1 MQRAAHPDGECAA
14 ARACAAHS
22 VPYCASQQS
31 TTAIEEIGRAGGDG
45 PKMFQLYVLSDRDA
59 TAKLIRR
66 AETMGATAMCITV
79 DAPVLGRRERDVRN
93 RFKLKAGL
101 KLVNVENAKNEK
113 NAKNADNQTK
123 SAVDA
128 KRAQSAIA
136 RRIGGRDASLSWDH
150 LVWLRTV
157 TKLPIVLKGICT
169 YADAKLAT
177 QAGVAAVW
185 VSNHGGRQLDGSA
198 ATLDALPEV
207 VAGVAGA
214 CPVIFDGGV
223 RRGSDV
229 LKALALGADLV
240 AVGRP
245 CAWGHMRPS
254 ALLCVLSF
262 VLVLTTIAT
271 RSLPDKKKDRRRASR
286 APTSPRSGTSGPA
299 AAARSSSGA
308 APWWRYRS
316 SASTTR
322 PAFCAV
328 AAARR
333 SPATRGKNKR
343 TATSS
348 VKIAGCRS
356 TRRRALCV
364 APKSTATASG
374 PKHRTGASAT
384 GIRPAN
390 RPRKRRR
397 RKNEWGP
404 RPSSMCTKR
413 PARYQRSHNIIY
425 KQLGSSR
432 PPARRGDL
440 VQREGPVPLDEA
452 AVAL

>member
-1 MQRAAHPDGECAA
+1 MVDVSDVNMTTHVPALGLRNLAAPILIAPVAMQRAAHPDGECAA

-66 AETMGATAMCITV
+66 AETMGATALCITV

-101 KLVNVENAKNEK
+101 KLVNVENNQNAK
-113 NAKNADNQTK
+113 NAKNDNQTK

-169 YADAKLAT
+169 YADSKLAV

-207 VAGVAGA
+207 VAGVAGK

-245 CAWGHMRPS
+245 CAWGLACGGEVGVGK
-254 ALLCVLSF
+254 ALELLTEELRVAMTLAGCVD
-262 VLVLTTIAT
+262 VE
-271 RSLPDKKKDRRRASR
+271 
-286 APTSPRSGTSGPA
+286 
-299 AAARSSSGA
+299 
-308 APWWRYRS
+308 
-316 SASTTR
+316 
-322 PAFCAV
+322 
-328 AAARR
+328 AARR
-333 SPATRGKNKR
+333 RG
-343 TATSS
+343 
-348 VKIAGCRS
+348 
-356 TRRRALCV
+356 
-364 APKSTATASG
+364 
-374 PKHRTGASAT
+374 
-384 GIRPAN
+384 
-390 RPRKRRR
+390 
-397 RKNEWGP
+397 
-404 RPSSMCTKR
+404 
-413 PARYQRSHNIIY
+413 
-425 KQLGSSR
+425 
-432 PPARRGDL
+432 L
-440 VQREGPVPLDEA
+440 VQRLGEKPPRCRL
-452 AVAL
+452 

>member
-1 MQRAAHPDGECAA
+1 MVDVSDVNMTTHVPALGLRNLAAPLLIAPVAMQRAAHPDGECAA

-66 AETMGATAMCITV
+66 AETMGATALCITV

-150 LVWLRTV
+150 LTWLRTV

-207 VAGVAGA
+207 VVGVAGK

-245 CAWGHMRPS
+245 
-254 ALLCVLSF
+254 
-262 VLVLTTIAT
+262 
-271 RSLPDKKKDRRRASR
+271 
-286 APTSPRSGTSGPA
+286 
-299 AAARSSSGA
+299 
-308 APWWRYRS
+308 
-316 SASTTR
+316 
-322 PAFCAV
+322 
-328 AAARR
+328 
-333 SPATRGKNKR
+333 
-343 TATSS
+343 
-348 VKIAGCRS
+348 
-356 TRRRALCV
+356 
-364 APKSTATASG
+364 
-374 PKHRTGASAT
+374 
-384 GIRPAN
+384 
-390 RPRKRRR
+390 
-397 RKNEWGP
+397 
-404 RPSSMCTKR
+404 
-413 PARYQRSHNIIY
+413 
-425 KQLGSSR
+425 
-432 PPARRGDL
+432 
-440 VQREGPVPLDEA
+440 
-452 AVAL
+452 

>member
-1 MQRAAHPDGECAA
+1 MVDVSDVNMTTHVPALGLRNLAAPLLIAPVAMQRAAHPDGECAA

-22 VPYCASQQS
+22 IPYCASQQS

-66 AETMGATAMCITV
+66 AETMGATALCITV

-101 KLVNVENAKNEK
+101 KLVNVENNQ
-113 NAKNADNQTK
+113 NAKNDNQTK

-150 LVWLRTV
+150 LTWLRTV

-169 YADAKLAT
+169 YADAKRAV

-207 VAGVAGA
+207 VAGVAGK

-245 CAWGHMRPS
+245 CAWGLACGGEVGVGK
-254 ALLCVLSF
+254 ALELLTEELRVAMTLAGCVD
-262 VLVLTTIAT
+262 VE
-271 RSLPDKKKDRRRASR
+271 
-286 APTSPRSGTSGPA
+286 
-299 AAARSSSGA
+299 
-308 APWWRYRS
+308 
-316 SASTTR
+316 
-322 PAFCAV
+322 
-328 AAARR
+328 AARR
-333 SPATRGKNKR
+333 RG
-343 TATSS
+343 
-348 VKIAGCRS
+348 
-356 TRRRALCV
+356 
-364 APKSTATASG
+364 
-374 PKHRTGASAT
+374 
-384 GIRPAN
+384 
-390 RPRKRRR
+390 
-397 RKNEWGP
+397 
-404 RPSSMCTKR
+404 
-413 PARYQRSHNIIY
+413 
-425 KQLGSSR
+425 
-432 PPARRGDL
+432 L
-440 VQREGPVPLDEA
+440 VQRLGEKPPRCRL
-452 AVAL
+452 

>member
-1 MQRAAHPDGECAA
+1 MVDVSDVNMTTHVPALGLRNLAAPLLIAPVAMQRAAHPDGECAA

-66 AETMGATAMCITV
+66 AETMGATALCITV

-101 KLVNVENAKNEK
+101 KLVNVENNQ
-113 NAKNADNQTK
+113 NAKNDNQTK

-150 LVWLRTV
+150 LTWLRTV

-169 YADAKLAT
+169 YADAKRAV

-207 VAGVAGA
+207 VAGVAGK

-240 AVGRP
+240 AIGRP
-245 CAWGHMRPS
+245 CAWGLACGGEVGVGK
-254 ALLCVLSF
+254 ALELLTEELRVAMTLAGCVD
-262 VLVLTTIAT
+262 VE
-271 RSLPDKKKDRRRASR
+271 
-286 APTSPRSGTSGPA
+286 
-299 AAARSSSGA
+299 
-308 APWWRYRS
+308 
-316 SASTTR
+316 
-322 PAFCAV
+322 
-328 AAARR
+328 AARR
-333 SPATRGKNKR
+333 RG
-343 TATSS
+343 
-348 VKIAGCRS
+348 
-356 TRRRALCV
+356 
-364 APKSTATASG
+364 
-374 PKHRTGASAT
+374 
-384 GIRPAN
+384 
-390 RPRKRRR
+390 
-397 RKNEWGP
+397 
-404 RPSSMCTKR
+404 
-413 PARYQRSHNIIY
+413 
-425 KQLGSSR
+425 
-432 PPARRGDL
+432 L
-440 VQREGPVPLDEA
+440 VQRLGEKPPRCRL
-452 AVAL
+452 

>member
-1 MQRAAHPDGECAA
+1 MVDVSDVNMTTHVPALGLRNLAAPLLIAPVAMQRAAHPDGECAA

-66 AETMGATAMCITV
+66 AETMGATALCITV

-101 KLVNVENAKNEK
+101 KLVDVENNQNAKN
-113 NAKNADNQTK
+113 DNQTK

-169 YADAKLAT
+169 YADAKLAV

-207 VAGVAGA
+207 VAGVAGK

-245 CAWGHMRPS
+245 CAWGLACGGEVGVGK
-254 ALLCVLSF
+254 ALELLTEELRVAMTLAGCVD
-262 VLVLTTIAT
+262 VE
-271 RSLPDKKKDRRRASR
+271 
-286 APTSPRSGTSGPA
+286 
-299 AAARSSSGA
+299 
-308 APWWRYRS
+308 
-316 SASTTR
+316 
-322 PAFCAV
+322 
-328 AAARR
+328 AARR
-333 SPATRGKNKR
+333 RG
-343 TATSS
+343 
-348 VKIAGCRS
+348 
-356 TRRRALCV
+356 
-364 APKSTATASG
+364 
-374 PKHRTGASAT
+374 
-384 GIRPAN
+384 
-390 RPRKRRR
+390 
-397 RKNEWGP
+397 
-404 RPSSMCTKR
+404 
-413 PARYQRSHNIIY
+413 
-425 KQLGSSR
+425 
-432 PPARRGDL
+432 L
-440 VQREGPVPLDEA
+440 VQRLGEKPPRCRL
-452 AVAL
+452 

>member
-1 MQRAAHPDGECAA
+1 
-14 ARACAAHS
+14 
-22 VPYCASQQS
+22 
-31 TTAIEEIGRAGGDG
+31 
-45 PKMFQLYVLSDRDA
+45 MFQLYVLSDRDA

-150 LVWLRTV
+150 LTWLRTV

-207 VAGVAGA
+207 VAGVAGK

-245 CAWGHMRPS
+245 CAWGLACGGEVGVGK
-254 ALLCVLSF
+254 ALELLTEELRVAMTLAGCVD
-262 VLVLTTIAT
+262 V
-271 RSLPDKKKDRRRASR
+271 K
-286 APTSPRSGTSGPA
+286 
-299 AAARSSSGA
+299 
-308 APWWRYRS
+308 
-316 SASTTR
+316 
-322 PAFCAV
+322 
-328 AAARR
+328 AARR
-333 SPATRGKNKR
+333 G
-343 TATSS
+343 
-348 VKIAGCRS
+348 G
-356 TRRRALCV
+356 
-364 APKSTATASG
+364 
-374 PKHRTGASAT
+374 
-384 GIRPAN
+384 
-390 RPRKRRR
+390 
-397 RKNEWGP
+397 
-404 RPSSMCTKR
+404 
-413 PARYQRSHNIIY
+413 
-425 KQLGSSR
+425 
-432 PPARRGDL
+432 L
-440 VQREGPVPLDEA
+440 VQRLGEKPPRCRL
-452 AVAL
+452 

>member
-1 MQRAAHPDGECAA
+1 MVDVSDVNMTTHVPALGLRNLAAPLLIAPVAMQRAAHPDGECAA

-66 AETMGATAMCITV
+66 AETMGATALCITV

-101 KLVNVENAKNEK
+101 KLVNVENNQ
-113 NAKNADNQTK
+113 NAKNDNQTK

-150 LVWLRTV
+150 LTWLRTV

-169 YADAKLAT
+169 YADAKRAV

-207 VAGVAGA
+207 VAGVAGK

-245 CAWGHMRPS
+245 CAWGLACGGEVGVGK
-254 ALLCVLSF
+254 ALELLTEELRVAMTLAGCVD
-262 VLVLTTIAT
+262 VE
-271 RSLPDKKKDRRRASR
+271 
-286 APTSPRSGTSGPA
+286 
-299 AAARSSSGA
+299 
-308 APWWRYRS
+308 
-316 SASTTR
+316 
-322 PAFCAV
+322 
-328 AAARR
+328 AARR
-333 SPATRGKNKR
+333 RG
-343 TATSS
+343 
-348 VKIAGCRS
+348 
-356 TRRRALCV
+356 
-364 APKSTATASG
+364 
-374 PKHRTGASAT
+374 
-384 GIRPAN
+384 
-390 RPRKRRR
+390 
-397 RKNEWGP
+397 
-404 RPSSMCTKR
+404 
-413 PARYQRSHNIIY
+413 
-425 KQLGSSR
+425 
-432 PPARRGDL
+432 L
-440 VQREGPVPLDEA
+440 VQRLGEKPPRCRL
-452 AVAL
+452 

>member
-1 MQRAAHPDGECAA
+1 MVDVSDVNMTTHVPALGLRNLAAPLLIAPVAMQRAVHPDGECAA

-66 AETMGATAMCITV
+66 AETMGATALCITV

-101 KLVNVENAKNEK
+101 KLVNVENNQ
-113 NAKNADNQTK
+113 NAKNDNQTK

-150 LVWLRTV
+150 LTWLRTV

-169 YADAKLAT
+169 YADAKRAV

-207 VAGVAGA
+207 VAGVAGK

-245 CAWGHMRPS
+245 CAWGLACGGEVGVGK
-254 ALLCVLSF
+254 ALELLTEELRVAMTLAGCVD
-262 VLVLTTIAT
+262 VE
-271 RSLPDKKKDRRRASR
+271 
-286 APTSPRSGTSGPA
+286 
-299 AAARSSSGA
+299 
-308 APWWRYRS
+308 
-316 SASTTR
+316 
-322 PAFCAV
+322 
-328 AAARR
+328 AARR
-333 SPATRGKNKR
+333 RG
-343 TATSS
+343 
-348 VKIAGCRS
+348 
-356 TRRRALCV
+356 
-364 APKSTATASG
+364 
-374 PKHRTGASAT
+374 
-384 GIRPAN
+384 
-390 RPRKRRR
+390 
-397 RKNEWGP
+397 
-404 RPSSMCTKR
+404 
-413 PARYQRSHNIIY
+413 
-425 KQLGSSR
+425 
-432 PPARRGDL
+432 L
-440 VQREGPVPLDEA
+440 VQRLGEKPPRCRL
-452 AVAL
+452 

>member
-1 MQRAAHPDGECAA
+1 MVDVSDVNMTTHVPALGLRNLAAPLLIAPVAMQRAAHPDGECAA

-22 VPYCASQQS
+22 IPYCASQQS

-66 AETMGATAMCITV
+66 AETMGATALCITV

-101 KLVNVENAKNEK
+101 KLVNVENAKN
-113 NAKNADNQTK
+113 AKSADNQTK

-169 YADAKLAT
+169 YADAKLAV

-240 AVGRP
+240 AIGRP
-245 CAWGHMRPS
+245 CAWGLACGGEVGVGK
-254 ALLCVLSF
+254 ALELLTEELRVAMTLAGCVD
-262 VLVLTTIAT
+262 VE
-271 RSLPDKKKDRRRASR
+271 
-286 APTSPRSGTSGPA
+286 
-299 AAARSSSGA
+299 
-308 APWWRYRS
+308 
-316 SASTTR
+316 
-322 PAFCAV
+322 
-328 AAARR
+328 AARR
-333 SPATRGKNKR
+333 RG
-343 TATSS
+343 
-348 VKIAGCRS
+348 
-356 TRRRALCV
+356 
-364 APKSTATASG
+364 
-374 PKHRTGASAT
+374 
-384 GIRPAN
+384 
-390 RPRKRRR
+390 
-397 RKNEWGP
+397 
-404 RPSSMCTKR
+404 
-413 PARYQRSHNIIY
+413 
-425 KQLGSSR
+425 
-432 PPARRGDL
+432 L
-440 VQREGPVPLDEA
+440 VQRLGEKPPRCRL
-452 AVAL
+452 

>member
-1 MQRAAHPDGECAA
+1 MVDVSDVNMTTHVPALGLRNLAAPILIAPVAMQRAAHPDGECAA

-150 LVWLRTV
+150 LTWLRTV

-207 VAGVAGA
+207 VAGVAGK

-245 CAWGHMRPS
+245 CAWGLACGGEVGVGK
-254 ALLCVLSF
+254 ALELLTEELRVAMTLAGCVD
-262 VLVLTTIAT
+262 V
-271 RSLPDKKKDRRRASR
+271 K
-286 APTSPRSGTSGPA
+286 
-299 AAARSSSGA
+299 
-308 APWWRYRS
+308 
-316 SASTTR
+316 
-322 PAFCAV
+322 
-328 AAARR
+328 AARR
-333 SPATRGKNKR
+333 G
-343 TATSS
+343 
-348 VKIAGCRS
+348 G
-356 TRRRALCV
+356 
-364 APKSTATASG
+364 
-374 PKHRTGASAT
+374 
-384 GIRPAN
+384 
-390 RPRKRRR
+390 
-397 RKNEWGP
+397 
-404 RPSSMCTKR
+404 
-413 PARYQRSHNIIY
+413 
-425 KQLGSSR
+425 
-432 PPARRGDL
+432 L
-440 VQREGPVPLDEA
+440 VQRLGEKPPRCRL
-452 AVAL
+452 

>member
-1 MQRAAHPDGECAA
+1 MVDVSDVNMTTHVPALGLRNLAAPLLIAPVAMQRAAHPDGECAA

-66 AETMGATAMCITV
+66 AETMGATALCITV

-101 KLVNVENAKNEK
+101 KLVNVENAKNAK

-150 LVWLRTV
+150 LTWLRTV

-169 YADAKLAT
+169 YADAKRAV

-245 CAWGHMRPS
+245 CAWGLACGGEVGVGK
-254 ALLCVLSF
+254 ALELLTEELRVAMTLAGCVD
-262 VLVLTTIAT
+262 VE
-271 RSLPDKKKDRRRASR
+271 
-286 APTSPRSGTSGPA
+286 
-299 AAARSSSGA
+299 
-308 APWWRYRS
+308 
-316 SASTTR
+316 
-322 PAFCAV
+322 
-328 AAARR
+328 AARR
-333 SPATRGKNKR
+333 RG
-343 TATSS
+343 
-348 VKIAGCRS
+348 
-356 TRRRALCV
+356 
-364 APKSTATASG
+364 
-374 PKHRTGASAT
+374 
-384 GIRPAN
+384 
-390 RPRKRRR
+390 
-397 RKNEWGP
+397 
-404 RPSSMCTKR
+404 
-413 PARYQRSHNIIY
+413 
-425 KQLGSSR
+425 
-432 PPARRGDL
+432 L
-440 VQREGPVPLDEA
+440 VQRLGEKPPRCRL
-452 AVAL
+452 

>member
-1 MQRAAHPDGECAA
+1 MVDVSDVNMTTHVPALGLRNLAAPLLIAPVAMQRAVHPDGECAA

-22 VPYCASQQS
+22 IPYCASQQS

-66 AETMGATAMCITV
+66 AETMGATALCITV

-101 KLVNVENAKNEK
+101 KLVNVENNQ
-113 NAKNADNQTK
+113 NAKNDNQTK

-150 LVWLRTV
+150 LTWLRTV

-169 YADAKLAT
+169 YADAKRAV

-207 VAGVAGA
+207 VAGVAGK

-240 AVGRP
+240 AIGRP
-245 CAWGHMRPS
+245 CAWGLACGGEVGVGK
-254 ALLCVLSF
+254 ALELLTEELRVAMTLAGCVD
-262 VLVLTTIAT
+262 VE
-271 RSLPDKKKDRRRASR
+271 
-286 APTSPRSGTSGPA
+286 
-299 AAARSSSGA
+299 
-308 APWWRYRS
+308 
-316 SASTTR
+316 
-322 PAFCAV
+322 
-328 AAARR
+328 AARR
-333 SPATRGKNKR
+333 RG
-343 TATSS
+343 
-348 VKIAGCRS
+348 
-356 TRRRALCV
+356 
-364 APKSTATASG
+364 
-374 PKHRTGASAT
+374 
-384 GIRPAN
+384 
-390 RPRKRRR
+390 
-397 RKNEWGP
+397 
-404 RPSSMCTKR
+404 
-413 PARYQRSHNIIY
+413 
-425 KQLGSSR
+425 
-432 PPARRGDL
+432 L
-440 VQREGPVPLDEA
+440 VQRLGEKPPRCRL
-452 AVAL
+452 

>member
-1 MQRAAHPDGECAA
+1 MVDVSDVNMTTHVPALGLRNLAAPLLIAPVAMQRAAHPDGECAA

-22 VPYCASQQS
+22 IPYCASQQS

-66 AETMGATAMCITV
+66 AETMGAIALCITV

-101 KLVNVENAKNEK
+101 KLVNVENNQNAK
-113 NAKNADNQTK
+113 NAKSADNQTK

-150 LVWLRTV
+150 LTWLRTV

-169 YADAKLAT
+169 YADAKRAV

-207 VAGVAGA
+207 VAGVAGK

-245 CAWGHMRPS
+245 CAWGLACGGEVGVGK
-254 ALLCVLSF
+254 ALELLTEELRVAMTLAGCVD
-262 VLVLTTIAT
+262 VE
-271 RSLPDKKKDRRRASR
+271 
-286 APTSPRSGTSGPA
+286 
-299 AAARSSSGA
+299 
-308 APWWRYRS
+308 
-316 SASTTR
+316 
-322 PAFCAV
+322 
-328 AAARR
+328 AARR
-333 SPATRGKNKR
+333 RG
-343 TATSS
+343 
-348 VKIAGCRS
+348 
-356 TRRRALCV
+356 
-364 APKSTATASG
+364 
-374 PKHRTGASAT
+374 
-384 GIRPAN
+384 
-390 RPRKRRR
+390 
-397 RKNEWGP
+397 
-404 RPSSMCTKR
+404 
-413 PARYQRSHNIIY
+413 
-425 KQLGSSR
+425 
-432 PPARRGDL
+432 L
-440 VQREGPVPLDEA
+440 VQRLGEKPPRCRL
-452 AVAL
+452 

>member
-1 MQRAAHPDGECAA
+1 MNMTTHVPALSLRNLAAPILIAPVAMQRAAHPDGECAA

-66 AETMGATAMCITV
+66 AETMGATALCITV

-101 KLVNVENAKNEK
+101 KLVNVENNQNAK
-113 NAKNADNQTK
+113 NAKSADNQTK

-207 VAGVAGA
+207 VAGVAGK

-245 CAWGHMRPS
+245 CAWGLACGGEVGVGK
-254 ALLCVLSF
+254 ALELLTEELRVAMTLAGCVD
-262 VLVLTTIAT
+262 V
-271 RSLPDKKKDRRRASR
+271 K
-286 APTSPRSGTSGPA
+286 
-299 AAARSSSGA
+299 
-308 APWWRYRS
+308 
-316 SASTTR
+316 
-322 PAFCAV
+322 
-328 AAARR
+328 AARR
-333 SPATRGKNKR
+333 RG
-343 TATSS
+343 
-348 VKIAGCRS
+348 
-356 TRRRALCV
+356 
-364 APKSTATASG
+364 
-374 PKHRTGASAT
+374 
-384 GIRPAN
+384 
-390 RPRKRRR
+390 
-397 RKNEWGP
+397 
-404 RPSSMCTKR
+404 
-413 PARYQRSHNIIY
+413 
-425 KQLGSSR
+425 
-432 PPARRGDL
+432 L
-440 VQREGPVPLDEA
+440 VQRLGEKPPRCRL
-452 AVAL
+452 

>member
-1 MQRAAHPDGECAA
+1 MVDVSDVNMTTHVPALGLRNLAAPLLIAPVAMQRAVHPDGECAA

-66 AETMGATAMCITV
+66 AETMGATALCITV

-101 KLVNVENAKNEK
+101 KLVNVENNQ
-113 NAKNADNQTK
+113 NAKNDNQTK

-150 LVWLRTV
+150 LTWLRTV

-169 YADAKLAT
+169 YADAKLAV

-207 VAGVAGA
+207 VAGVAGK

-240 AVGRP
+240 AIGRP
-245 CAWGHMRPS
+245 CAWGLACGGEVGVGK
-254 ALLCVLSF
+254 ALELLTEELRVAMTLAGCVD
-262 VLVLTTIAT
+262 VE
-271 RSLPDKKKDRRRASR
+271 
-286 APTSPRSGTSGPA
+286 
-299 AAARSSSGA
+299 
-308 APWWRYRS
+308 
-316 SASTTR
+316 
-322 PAFCAV
+322 
-328 AAARR
+328 AARR
-333 SPATRGKNKR
+333 RG
-343 TATSS
+343 
-348 VKIAGCRS
+348 
-356 TRRRALCV
+356 
-364 APKSTATASG
+364 
-374 PKHRTGASAT
+374 
-384 GIRPAN
+384 
-390 RPRKRRR
+390 
-397 RKNEWGP
+397 
-404 RPSSMCTKR
+404 
-413 PARYQRSHNIIY
+413 
-425 KQLGSSR
+425 
-432 PPARRGDL
+432 L
-440 VQREGPVPLDEA
+440 VQRLGEKPPRCRL
-452 AVAL
+452 

>member
-1 MQRAAHPDGECAA
+1 MTTHVPALGLRNLAAPILIAPVAMQRAAHPDGECAA

-150 LVWLRTV
+150 LTWLRTV

-207 VAGVAGA
+207 VAGVAGK

-245 CAWGHMRPS
+245 CAWGLACGGEVGVGK
-254 ALLCVLSF
+254 ALELLTEELRVAMTLAGCVD
-262 VLVLTTIAT
+262 V
-271 RSLPDKKKDRRRASR
+271 K
-286 APTSPRSGTSGPA
+286 
-299 AAARSSSGA
+299 
-308 APWWRYRS
+308 
-316 SASTTR
+316 
-322 PAFCAV
+322 
-328 AAARR
+328 AARR
-333 SPATRGKNKR
+333 G
-343 TATSS
+343 
-348 VKIAGCRS
+348 G
-356 TRRRALCV
+356 
-364 APKSTATASG
+364 
-374 PKHRTGASAT
+374 
-384 GIRPAN
+384 
-390 RPRKRRR
+390 
-397 RKNEWGP
+397 
-404 RPSSMCTKR
+404 
-413 PARYQRSHNIIY
+413 
-425 KQLGSSR
+425 
-432 PPARRGDL
+432 L
-440 VQREGPVPLDEA
+440 VQRLGEKPPRCRL
-452 AVAL
+452 

>member
-1 MQRAAHPDGECAA
+1 MAYLPSIDAGAETESTLRGNRAAFGRVTIWPRCMVDVSDVNMTTHVPALGLRNLAAPILIAPVAMQRAAHPDGECAA

-66 AETMGATAMCITV
+66 AETMGATALCITV

-101 KLVNVENAKNEK
+101 KLVNVENNQNAK
-113 NAKNADNQTK
+113 NAKSADNQTK

-245 CAWGHMRPS
+245 CAWGLACGGEVGVGK
-254 ALLCVLSF
+254 ALELLTEELRVAMTLAGCVD
-262 VLVLTTIAT
+262 V
-271 RSLPDKKKDRRRASR
+271 K
-286 APTSPRSGTSGPA
+286 
-299 AAARSSSGA
+299 
-308 APWWRYRS
+308 
-316 SASTTR
+316 
-322 PAFCAV
+322 
-328 AAARR
+328 AARR
-333 SPATRGKNKR
+333 RG
-343 TATSS
+343 
-348 VKIAGCRS
+348 
-356 TRRRALCV
+356 
-364 APKSTATASG
+364 
-374 PKHRTGASAT
+374 
-384 GIRPAN
+384 
-390 RPRKRRR
+390 
-397 RKNEWGP
+397 
-404 RPSSMCTKR
+404 
-413 PARYQRSHNIIY
+413 
-425 KQLGSSR
+425 
-432 PPARRGDL
+432 L
-440 VQREGPVPLDEA
+440 VQRLGEKPPRCRL
-452 AVAL
+452 

>member
-1 MQRAAHPDGECAA
+1 MVDVSDVNMTTHVPALGLRNLAAPILIAPVAMQRAAHPDGECAA

-93 RFKLKAGL
+93 RFKLKDGL
-101 KLVNVENAKNEK
+101 KLVNVENNQNAK

-128 KRAQSAIA
+128 KRARSAIA

-150 LVWLRTV
+150 LTWLRTV

-207 VAGVAGA
+207 VAGVAGK
-214 CPVIFDGGV
+214 CPGIFDGGV

-245 CAWGHMRPS
+245 CAWGLACGGEVGVGK
-254 ALLCVLSF
+254 ALELLTEELRVAMTLAGCVD
-262 VLVLTTIAT
+262 VQ
-271 RSLPDKKKDRRRASR
+271 
-286 APTSPRSGTSGPA
+286 
-299 AAARSSSGA
+299 
-308 APWWRYRS
+308 
-316 SASTTR
+316 
-322 PAFCAV
+322 
-328 AAARR
+328 AARR
-333 SPATRGKNKR
+333 G
-343 TATSS
+343 
-348 VKIAGCRS
+348 G
-356 TRRRALCV
+356 
-364 APKSTATASG
+364 
-374 PKHRTGASAT
+374 
-384 GIRPAN
+384 
-390 RPRKRRR
+390 
-397 RKNEWGP
+397 
-404 RPSSMCTKR
+404 
-413 PARYQRSHNIIY
+413 
-425 KQLGSSR
+425 
-432 PPARRGDL
+432 L
-440 VQREGPVPLDEA
+440 VQRLGEKPPRCRL
-452 AVAL
+452 

>member
-1 MQRAAHPDGECAA
+1 MVDVSDVNMTTHVPALSLRNLAAPILIAPVAMQRAAHPDGECAA

-31 TTAIEEIGRAGGDG
+31 TTAIEEIGRAGGSG

-66 AETMGATAMCITV
+66 AETMGATALCITV

-101 KLVNVENAKNEK
+101 KLVNVENAKN
-113 NAKNADNQTK
+113 AKNDNQTK

-207 VAGVAGA
+207 GRGGGWCVPGDLRRGCAKGKRRFEGARVGRGFGGGRAAVRVGVGVRGRGRGGQGAGVA
-214 CPVIFDGGV
+214 DGG
-223 RRGSDV
+223 
-229 LKALALGADLV
+229 
-240 AVGRP
+240 
-245 CAWGHMRPS
+245 
-254 ALLCVLSF
+254 
-262 VLVLTTIAT
+262 
-271 RSLPDKKKDRRRASR
+271 ASR
-286 APTSPRSGTSGPA
+286 RDDLGRG
-299 AAARSSSGA
+299 
-308 APWWRYRS
+308 
-316 SASTTR
+316 AST
-322 PAFCAV
+322 
-328 AAARR
+328 
-333 SPATRGKNKR
+333 
-343 TATSS
+343 
-348 VKIAGCRS
+348 
-356 TRRRALCV
+356 
-364 APKSTATASG
+364 
-374 PKHRTGASAT
+374 
-384 GIRPAN
+384 
-390 RPRKRRR
+390 
-397 RKNEWGP
+397 
-404 RPSSMCTKR
+404 
-413 PARYQRSHNIIY
+413 
-425 KQLGSSR
+425 
-432 PPARRGDL
+432 
-440 VQREGPVPLDEA
+440 
-452 AVAL
+452 

>member
-1 MQRAAHPDGECAA
+1 MVDVSDVNMTTHVPALGLRNLSAPILIAPVAMQRAAHPDGECAA

-66 AETMGATAMCITV
+66 AETMGATALCITV

-101 KLVNVENAKNEK
+101 KLVNVENNQNAK
-113 NAKNADNQTK
+113 NAKSADNQTK

-245 CAWGHMRPS
+245 CAWGLACGGEVGVGK
-254 ALLCVLSF
+254 ALELLTEELRVAMTLAGCVD
-262 VLVLTTIAT
+262 VN
-271 RSLPDKKKDRRRASR
+271 
-286 APTSPRSGTSGPA
+286 
-299 AAARSSSGA
+299 
-308 APWWRYRS
+308 
-316 SASTTR
+316 
-322 PAFCAV
+322 
-328 AAARR
+328 AARR
-333 SPATRGKNKR
+333 RG
-343 TATSS
+343 
-348 VKIAGCRS
+348 
-356 TRRRALCV
+356 
-364 APKSTATASG
+364 
-374 PKHRTGASAT
+374 
-384 GIRPAN
+384 
-390 RPRKRRR
+390 
-397 RKNEWGP
+397 
-404 RPSSMCTKR
+404 
-413 PARYQRSHNIIY
+413 
-425 KQLGSSR
+425 
-432 PPARRGDL
+432 L
-440 VQREGPVPLDEA
+440 VQRLGEKPPRCRL
-452 AVAL
+452 

>member
-1 MQRAAHPDGECAA
+1 MVDVSDVNMTTHVPALGLRNLAAPLLIAPVAMQRAAHPDGECAA

-66 AETMGATAMCITV
+66 AETMGATALCITV

-101 KLVNVENAKNEK
+101 KLVNVENAKN
-113 NAKNADNQTK
+113 AKNDNQTK

-245 CAWGHMRPS
+245 CAWGLACGGEVGVGK
-254 ALLCVLSF
+254 ALELLTEELRVAMTLAGCVD
-262 VLVLTTIAT
+262 V
-271 RSLPDKKKDRRRASR
+271 K
-286 APTSPRSGTSGPA
+286 
-299 AAARSSSGA
+299 
-308 APWWRYRS
+308 
-316 SASTTR
+316 
-322 PAFCAV
+322 
-328 AAARR
+328 AARR
-333 SPATRGKNKR
+333 G
-343 TATSS
+343 
-348 VKIAGCRS
+348 G
-356 TRRRALCV
+356 
-364 APKSTATASG
+364 
-374 PKHRTGASAT
+374 
-384 GIRPAN
+384 
-390 RPRKRRR
+390 
-397 RKNEWGP
+397 
-404 RPSSMCTKR
+404 
-413 PARYQRSHNIIY
+413 
-425 KQLGSSR
+425 
-432 PPARRGDL
+432 L
-440 VQREGPVPLDEA
+440 VQRLGEKPPRCRL
-452 AVAL
+452 

>member
-1 MQRAAHPDGECAA
+1 MVDVSDVNMTTHVPALGLRNLSAPILIAPVAMQRAAHPDGECAA

-66 AETMGATAMCITV
+66 AETMGATALCITV

-101 KLVNVENAKNEK
+101 KLVNVENNQNAK
-113 NAKNADNQTK
+113 NAKSADNQTK

-136 RRIGGRDASLSWDH
+136 RRIGGRDSSLSWDH

-169 YADAKLAT
+169 YADARLAV

-207 VAGVAGA
+207 VAGVAGK

-245 CAWGHMRPS
+245 CAWGLACGGEVGVGK
-254 ALLCVLSF
+254 ALELLTEELRVAMTLAGCVD
-262 VLVLTTIAT
+262 V
-271 RSLPDKKKDRRRASR
+271 K
-286 APTSPRSGTSGPA
+286 
-299 AAARSSSGA
+299 
-308 APWWRYRS
+308 
-316 SASTTR
+316 
-322 PAFCAV
+322 
-328 AAARR
+328 AARR
-333 SPATRGKNKR
+333 RG
-343 TATSS
+343 
-348 VKIAGCRS
+348 
-356 TRRRALCV
+356 
-364 APKSTATASG
+364 
-374 PKHRTGASAT
+374 
-384 GIRPAN
+384 
-390 RPRKRRR
+390 
-397 RKNEWGP
+397 
-404 RPSSMCTKR
+404 
-413 PARYQRSHNIIY
+413 
-425 KQLGSSR
+425 
-432 PPARRGDL
+432 L
-440 VQREGPVPLDEA
+440 VQRLGEKPPRCRL
-452 AVAL
+452 

>member
-1 MQRAAHPDGECAA
+1 MVDVSDVNMTTHVPALGLRNLAAPLLIAPVAMQRAVHPDGECAA

-66 AETMGATAMCITV
+66 AETMGATALCITV

-101 KLVNVENAKNEK
+101 KLVNVENNQ
-113 NAKNADNQTK
+113 NAKNDNQTK

-150 LVWLRTV
+150 LTWLRTV

-169 YADAKLAT
+169 YADAKLAV

-207 VAGVAGA
+207 VAGVAGK

-240 AVGRP
+240 AIGRP
-245 CAWGHMRPS
+245 
-254 ALLCVLSF
+254 
-262 VLVLTTIAT
+262 
-271 RSLPDKKKDRRRASR
+271 
-286 APTSPRSGTSGPA
+286 
-299 AAARSSSGA
+299 
-308 APWWRYRS
+308 
-316 SASTTR
+316 
-322 PAFCAV
+322 
-328 AAARR
+328 
-333 SPATRGKNKR
+333 
-343 TATSS
+343 
-348 VKIAGCRS
+348 
-356 TRRRALCV
+356 
-364 APKSTATASG
+364 
-374 PKHRTGASAT
+374 
-384 GIRPAN
+384 
-390 RPRKRRR
+390 
-397 RKNEWGP
+397 
-404 RPSSMCTKR
+404 
-413 PARYQRSHNIIY
+413 
-425 KQLGSSR
+425 
-432 PPARRGDL
+432 
-440 VQREGPVPLDEA
+440 
-452 AVAL
+452 

>member
-1 MQRAAHPDGECAA
+1 MVDVSDVNMTTHVPALGLRNLSAPILIAPVAMQRAAHPDGECAA

-66 AETMGATAMCITV
+66 AETMGATALCITV
-79 DAPVLGRRERDVRN
+79 DAPVLGRRERDVRH

-101 KLVNVENAKNEK
+101 KLVNVENNQNAK
-113 NAKNADNQTK
+113 NAKSADNQTK

-150 LVWLRTV
+150 LTWLRTV

-207 VAGVAGA
+207 VAGVAGT

-245 CAWGHMRPS
+245 CAWGLACGGEVGVGK
-254 ALLCVLSF
+254 ALEL
-262 VLVLTTIAT
+262 LTEEL
-271 RSLPDKKKDRRRASR
+271 R
-286 APTSPRSGTSGPA
+286 
-299 AAARSSSGA
+299 
-308 APWWRYRS
+308 
-316 SASTTR
+316 
-322 PAFCAV
+322 V
-328 AAARR
+328 AMTLAGCGDVKAARR
-333 SPATRGKNKR
+333 RG
-343 TATSS
+343 
-348 VKIAGCRS
+348 
-356 TRRRALCV
+356 
-364 APKSTATASG
+364 
-374 PKHRTGASAT
+374 
-384 GIRPAN
+384 
-390 RPRKRRR
+390 
-397 RKNEWGP
+397 
-404 RPSSMCTKR
+404 
-413 PARYQRSHNIIY
+413 
-425 KQLGSSR
+425 
-432 PPARRGDL
+432 L
-440 VQREGPVPLDEA
+440 VQRLGEKPPRCRL
-452 AVAL
+452 

>member
-1 MQRAAHPDGECAA
+1 MVDVSDVNMTTHVPALSLRNLSAPILIAPVAMQRAAHPDGECAA

-66 AETMGATAMCITV
+66 AETMGATALCITV

-101 KLVNVENAKNEK
+101 KLVNVENAKNAK

-150 LVWLRTV
+150 LTWLRTV

-169 YADAKLAT
+169 YADAKRAV

-245 CAWGHMRPS
+245 CAWGLACGGEVGVGK
-254 ALLCVLSF
+254 ALELLTEELRVAMTLAGCVD
-262 VLVLTTIAT
+262 VE
-271 RSLPDKKKDRRRASR
+271 
-286 APTSPRSGTSGPA
+286 
-299 AAARSSSGA
+299 
-308 APWWRYRS
+308 
-316 SASTTR
+316 
-322 PAFCAV
+322 
-328 AAARR
+328 AARR
-333 SPATRGKNKR
+333 RG
-343 TATSS
+343 
-348 VKIAGCRS
+348 
-356 TRRRALCV
+356 
-364 APKSTATASG
+364 
-374 PKHRTGASAT
+374 
-384 GIRPAN
+384 
-390 RPRKRRR
+390 
-397 RKNEWGP
+397 
-404 RPSSMCTKR
+404 
-413 PARYQRSHNIIY
+413 
-425 KQLGSSR
+425 
-432 PPARRGDL
+432 L
-440 VQREGPVPLDEA
+440 VQRLGEKPPRCRL
-452 AVAL
+452 

>member
-1 MQRAAHPDGECAA
+1 MVDVSDVNMTTHVPALGLRNLAAPLLIAPVAMQRAAHPDGECAA

-66 AETMGATAMCITV
+66 AETMGATALCITV

-101 KLVNVENAKNEK
+101 KLVNVENAKN
-113 NAKNADNQTK
+113 AKSADNQTK

-245 CAWGHMRPS
+245 CAWGLACGGEVGVGK
-254 ALLCVLSF
+254 ALELLTEELRVAMTLAGCVD
-262 VLVLTTIAT
+262 VE
-271 RSLPDKKKDRRRASR
+271 
-286 APTSPRSGTSGPA
+286 
-299 AAARSSSGA
+299 
-308 APWWRYRS
+308 
-316 SASTTR
+316 
-322 PAFCAV
+322 
-328 AAARR
+328 AARR
-333 SPATRGKNKR
+333 RG
-343 TATSS
+343 
-348 VKIAGCRS
+348 
-356 TRRRALCV
+356 
-364 APKSTATASG
+364 
-374 PKHRTGASAT
+374 
-384 GIRPAN
+384 
-390 RPRKRRR
+390 
-397 RKNEWGP
+397 
-404 RPSSMCTKR
+404 
-413 PARYQRSHNIIY
+413 
-425 KQLGSSR
+425 
-432 PPARRGDL
+432 L
-440 VQREGPVPLDEA
+440 VQRLGEKPPRCRL
-452 AVAL
+452 

>member
-1 MQRAAHPDGECAA
+1 MVDVSDVNMTTHVPALGLRNLAAPLLIAPVAMQRAAHPDGECAA

-66 AETMGATAMCITV
+66 AETMGATALCITV

-101 KLVNVENAKNEK
+101 KLVNVENNQ
-113 NAKNADNQTK
+113 NAKNDNQTK

-169 YADAKLAT
+169 YADAKLAV

-207 VAGVAGA
+207 VAGVAGK

-245 CAWGHMRPS
+245 CAWGLACGGEVGVGK
-254 ALLCVLSF
+254 ALELLTEELRVAMTLAGCVD
-262 VLVLTTIAT
+262 VE
-271 RSLPDKKKDRRRASR
+271 
-286 APTSPRSGTSGPA
+286 
-299 AAARSSSGA
+299 
-308 APWWRYRS
+308 
-316 SASTTR
+316 
-322 PAFCAV
+322 
-328 AAARR
+328 AARR
-333 SPATRGKNKR
+333 RG
-343 TATSS
+343 
-348 VKIAGCRS
+348 
-356 TRRRALCV
+356 
-364 APKSTATASG
+364 
-374 PKHRTGASAT
+374 
-384 GIRPAN
+384 
-390 RPRKRRR
+390 
-397 RKNEWGP
+397 
-404 RPSSMCTKR
+404 
-413 PARYQRSHNIIY
+413 
-425 KQLGSSR
+425 
-432 PPARRGDL
+432 L
-440 VQREGPVPLDEA
+440 VQRLGEKPPRCRL
-452 AVAL
+452 

>member
-1 MQRAAHPDGECAA
+1 MVDVSDVNMTTHVPALGLRNLAAPLLIAPVAMQRAAHPDGECAA

-66 AETMGATAMCITV
+66 AETMGATALCITV

-101 KLVNVENAKNEK
+101 KLVNVENNQ
-113 NAKNADNQTK
+113 NAKNDNQTK

-150 LVWLRTV
+150 LTWLRTV

-169 YADAKLAT
+169 YADAKLAV

-207 VAGVAGA
+207 VAGVAGK

-245 CAWGHMRPS
+245 CAWGLACGGEVGVGK
-254 ALLCVLSF
+254 ALELLTEELRVAMTLAGCVD
-262 VLVLTTIAT
+262 VE
-271 RSLPDKKKDRRRASR
+271 
-286 APTSPRSGTSGPA
+286 
-299 AAARSSSGA
+299 
-308 APWWRYRS
+308 
-316 SASTTR
+316 
-322 PAFCAV
+322 
-328 AAARR
+328 AARR
-333 SPATRGKNKR
+333 RG
-343 TATSS
+343 
-348 VKIAGCRS
+348 
-356 TRRRALCV
+356 
-364 APKSTATASG
+364 
-374 PKHRTGASAT
+374 
-384 GIRPAN
+384 
-390 RPRKRRR
+390 
-397 RKNEWGP
+397 
-404 RPSSMCTKR
+404 
-413 PARYQRSHNIIY
+413 
-425 KQLGSSR
+425 
-432 PPARRGDL
+432 L
-440 VQREGPVPLDEA
+440 VQRLGEKPPRCRL
-452 AVAL
+452 